1 MGLTLERGAGIFMES
16 HQRSDDMTYIDKARL
31 AYLKA
36 ENKLGDAKARH
47 IHCKSDLT
55 AELLAEARKNATAAW
70 QKYNSIK

>member
-1 MGLTLERGAGIFMES
+1 
-16 HQRSDDMTYIDKARL
+16 MTNIDKARL